1 MWTANRSD
9 WKLSKAHLRYNN
21 GMFLFLLVPH
31 KTREIGCVVQTKE
44 TAERLF
50 SCSDTITMMFIAYRL
65 SAWFFFPMLWF
76 SYNHTESSSICIHS
90 PFRIAFIPARLNW
103 WCTPRVKASEMRNP
117 CNQTVTNSPFLSQG
131 CVTIGHF
138 CHYSWDSGCTQGL
151 APAFQSTI
159 SQSMCI
165 STLQG
170 MNDGMFEK
178 KVLAVCWVWHQPLL
192 LDLSSCQTNCWLTTW
207 WMVIVATYLQVQI
220 TFNWMKGW
228 WIKSTHTAVCEGV
241 LYVGNRKC

>member
-1 MWTANRSD
+1 MACFYFCWCHIKPE
-9 WKLSKAHLRYNN
+9 KLDAWCRQKKLPSVCFPALTQ
-21 GMFLFLLVPH
+21 L
-31 KTREIGCVVQTKE
+31 QW
-44 TAERLF
+44 
-50 SCSDTITMMFIAYRL
+50 CSSLIVYQHD
-65 SAWFFFPMLWF
+65 FFFPMLWF